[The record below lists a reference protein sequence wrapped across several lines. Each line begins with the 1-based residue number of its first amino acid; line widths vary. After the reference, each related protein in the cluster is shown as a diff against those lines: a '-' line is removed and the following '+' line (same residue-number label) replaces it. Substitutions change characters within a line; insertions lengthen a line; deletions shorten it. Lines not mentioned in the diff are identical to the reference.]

1 MSDSGY
7 ELSFS
12 LNTLNHLSEG
22 LYSNILRFYLKL
34 VANAWDADAT
44 EVSINIRQD
53 EIVIQDNGIGMSIED
68 ANTKFLRIGHQKRED
83 SANTIS
89 GRHVMG
95 RKGIGI
101 LAIFGIAN
109 IAEVYSCKDGVP
121 HGFIIHKGDIERGIS
136 SDVTLYRPSSVP
148 QEALSI
154 ESGTKIILREIKSS
168 IGNAEK
174 TLRTDLA
181 RRFTII
187 NNNCNFSVIINNT
200 PINDNDR
207 DYLNKV
213 QFLWYLG
220 GESSK
225 YANFFTKLKK
235 SFEITNLGDGM
246 SGMTV
251 KGWIGTVYRP
261 SDIPNEQPYH
271 IYFAH
276 GKMIQEDIL
285 IDITDAGLYRQYI
298 IGEIEADFMDS
309 DDEDDIITSNRQR
322 IKQTDPRYLKL
333 LEYVKIDIMR
343 VIASTW
349 TKLRKEY
356 PSNPKKEEVN
366 DSSLSKDSNSSEKEN
381 TNASSDS
388 STATE
393 NASSDSSTATENASS
408 ETNDGEVE
416 DNSFFDDDIPEPSPP
431 PKQEI
436 TTAFREMKNLVK
448 NSNIPNQ
455 MKNIILYDIQQAAYA
470 YKGTSFK
477 ACIVMLGAILEGVM
491 LGTIQRTDVLEYLIA
506 LPQVPKPLSDLGPRN
521 PKFADRTVLAQYI
534 GTTFSFQDCKEIIE
548 LCVQGTN
555 KLGVDILQ
563 TVRNSIHPG
572 SVLKDMKQLA
582 RFNHQSAVGYIAKLH
597 EIINLVILW
606 NPPSIP

>member
-22 LYSNILRFYLKL
+22 LYSNIPAVLSEL

-121 HGFIIHKGDIERGIS
+121 HGFIIRKGDIERGIS
-136 SDVTLYRPSSVP
+136 SDVTLYRPSPVP
-148 QEALSI
+148 QDDLSI

-168 IGNAEK
+168 IVNAEK

-187 NNNCNFSVIINNT
+187 NNNCNFSVIINNI
-200 PINDNDR
+200 PISDNDR

-220 GESSK
+220 EESSK
-225 YANFFTKLKK
+225 YADFFTKLKK
-235 SFEITNLGDGM
+235 SFEITNLVDGM
-246 SGMTV
+246 SGITV

-261 SDIPNEQPYH
+261 SNIPTSH
-271 IYFAH
+271 RTISIFAH

-285 IDITDAGLYRQYI
+285 IDITDAGVYRQYI

-333 LEYVKIDIMR
+333 LQYVKADIMR
-343 VIASTW
+343 VIASMW
-349 TKLRKEY
+349 TNLRKEY
-356 PSNPKKEEVN
+356 PSKPKKEEVN
-366 DSSLSKDSNSSEKEN
+366 DSSSSKDANSSEQEN

-388 STATE
+388 SNTTD
-393 NASSDSSTATENASS
+393 ASSDSSNTTDASS
-408 ETNDGEVE
+408 ETNDGDVE

-448 NSNIPNQ
+448 NSNIPDQ

-491 LGTIQRTDVLEYLIA
+491 LGTIQRTDVLEYLIT
-506 LPQVPKPLSDLGPRN
+506 LQTVPKPLSDLGPRN